1 MTDRRPP
8 TWQLWQANGYCC
20 RLPDSGREHTM
31 SFPSRRAKSGIVLGI
46 VLWVFVD
53 LAYFLA
59 GGFWFTLGYLI
70 GIYLLLFGLA
80 WHISRVI
87 EMFRASSD

>member
-1 MTDRRPP
+1 MTDRPPP
-8 TWQLWQANGYCC
+8 TWQLWETKGSFA
-20 RLPDSGREHTM
+20 RLSDSQREHAM
-31 SFPSRRAKSGIVLGI
+31 SFPSRRAKGAIVLGI

-59 GGFWFTLGYLI
+59 GGFWSTLGYLI

>member
-1 MTDRRPP
+1 MT
-8 TWQLWQANGYCC
+8 
-20 RLPDSGREHTM
+20 
-31 SFPSRRAKSGIVLGI
+31 FPSRRAKVGIVLAM

-59 GGFWFTLGYLI
+59 GGFWFGLGYLV

-80 WHISRVI
+80 WHISTALK
-87 EMFRASSD
+87 MFRS